1 MRAELWA
8 LASGNICN
16 PDRELTA
23 CREEFGDNVEW
34 ACENCPKA
42 RLDRL
47 SGRTMK
53 VVFLRT
59 LQAGGYPYEAEEL
72 SLEDWLALG
81 LAAEIEDQARLYH
94 ELSPWMGS

>member
-1 MRAELWA
+1 
-8 LASGNICN
+8 
-16 PDRELTA
+16 
-23 CREEFGDNVEW
+23 
-34 ACENCPKA
+34 
-42 RLDRL
+42 
-47 SGRTMK
+47 MK

-59 LQAGGYPYEAEEL
+59 LQAGGYPFEAEEL